1 MLMETEA
8 GESIRNAA
16 KANMGRSMRNNNS
29 IRDSTRSLVSRAK
42 KRGWNSYEDVATKG
56 AVTETWVTL
65 KDTCKCLGSPIEL

>member
-16 KANMGRSMRNNNS
+16 KANMGRSMRDNNS

-42 KRGWNSYEDVATKG
+42 KRGWNSYEDVAT
-56 AVTETWVTL
+56 
-65 KDTCKCLGSPIEL
+65 